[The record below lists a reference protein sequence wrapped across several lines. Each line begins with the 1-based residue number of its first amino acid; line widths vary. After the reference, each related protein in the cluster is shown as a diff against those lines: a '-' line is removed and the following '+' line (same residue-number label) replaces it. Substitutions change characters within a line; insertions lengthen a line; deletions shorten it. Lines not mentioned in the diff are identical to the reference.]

1 MGSGDADRQ
10 RQAGRFARFC
20 EILGGQRLAG
30 RRFDCCVS
38 SQSVPR
44 LRFDGREGCYAS
56 VLMVAVCLASGV
68 RSVVAVTCIR
78 MAGTWSGSLSWDSLL
93 VREGSEATAL

>member
-44 LRFDGREGCYAS
+44 LRFDGR
-56 VLMVAVCLASGV
+56 
-68 RSVVAVTCIR
+68 AVTPLCS
-78 MAGTWSGSLSWDSLL
+78 WLLSVSRL
-93 VREGSEATAL
+93 V